1 MRARIERD
9 YGASPLHLLGGIAWL
24 ALTAWAALELFQTSQ
39 PRNVALWL
47 IAAVVLHDLVAVPVY
62 SALDRVLRLRTPP
75 EGRVPWVNHVR
86 VPAILGGLV
95 FLVYFPA
102 ILDLSP
108 GAYISVFGAPRP
120 DYLPRYL
127 IFLAVLFAGSAAV
140 YVVRALR
147 RGRGGRTSGV
157 HAPTGR

>member
-24 ALTAWAALELFQTSQ
+24 ALTAWVAIELFETPQ
-39 PRNVALWL
+39 PRNLAVWL
-47 IAAVVLHDLVAVPVY
+47 IGAIVAHDLIAVPVY
-62 SALDRVLRLRTPP
+62 SALDRVVRGRTPP
-75 EGRVPWVNHVR
+75 ERRVPWVNHVR
-86 VPAILGGLV
+86 VPVILGGLV

-108 GAYISVFGAPRP
+108 GTYIGVFGAPRP

-127 IFLAVLFAGSAAV
+127 IFLAVLFGGSAAV
-140 YVVRALR
+140 YAVRSIR
-147 RGRGGRTSGV
+147 RARGGRTSGA
-157 HAPTGR
+157 HAPTGS